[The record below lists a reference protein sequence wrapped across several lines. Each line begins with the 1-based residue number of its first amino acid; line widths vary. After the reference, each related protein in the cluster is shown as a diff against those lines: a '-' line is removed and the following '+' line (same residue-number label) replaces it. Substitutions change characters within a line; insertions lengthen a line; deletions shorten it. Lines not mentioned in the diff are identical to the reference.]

1 MKNVMNTQH
10 IQYQPYQ
17 QPHNVGSSPVPN
29 EQGGKNY

>member
-10 IQYQPYQ
+10 TQYQPYQ
-17 QPHNVGSSPVPN
+17 PHSVGSSPVHN